1 MAAFA
6 YSVAGEISDE
16 SEGECG
22 TVPCS
27 PSIPRFGTPSL
38 EERAQI
44 VTDGRS
50 FFESFFKQKE
60 PPSNIADSPCH
71 QAQGESPGQSS
82 LCEEESG
89 EKGESPGSE
98 EKRKAQFSFAGRY
111 KPKTPQRIFFW
122 ENAIKAFHDFHDRF
136 PKRPRMSQTSFWDLF
151 KAEYKKAAGDSLDAK
166 LEATIEQFDDKY
178 GQKRPRKG
186 K

>member
-38 EERAQI
+38 EEGAQI
-44 VTDGRS
+44 VTDGRT
-50 FFESFFKQKE
+50 FFESFFKQKV

-98 EKRKAQFSFAGRY
+98 EKRKAQISFAGRY
-111 KPKTPQRIFFW
+111 KPKTPQRIFF
-122 ENAIKAFHDFHDRF
+122 
-136 PKRPRMSQTSFWDLF
+136 
-151 KAEYKKAAGDSLDAK
+151 
-166 LEATIEQFDDKY
+166 
-178 GQKRPRKG
+178 
-186 K
+186 